1 MTTETFRTDLGNL
14 ITVQPMWGGY
24 RVVLANDTFSRIGK
38 TSYATRE
45 EALGVLRA
53 NSTRVS

>member
-1 MTTETFRTDLGNL
+1 MTTESFRTDLGNL
-14 ITVQPMWGGY
+14 ITVQAMWGGY

-45 EALGVLRA
+45 EALIVLRA
-53 NSTRVS
+53 NSIRVS